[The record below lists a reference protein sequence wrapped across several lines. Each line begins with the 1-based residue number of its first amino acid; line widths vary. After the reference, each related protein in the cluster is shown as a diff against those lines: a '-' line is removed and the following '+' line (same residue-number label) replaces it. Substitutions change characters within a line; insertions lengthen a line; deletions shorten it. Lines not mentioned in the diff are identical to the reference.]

1 MSRPAWV
8 RDTALFLSS
17 QTLSL
22 FGSSLVQYAI
32 LWHITLVTQS
42 GVMMTLYI
50 VFGFTP
56 TFFLSPFA
64 GVWADRYDRKKLI
77 VLSDLMIALATLVL
91 AILFLV
97 GYEHI
102 WLLFVAAAVR
112 AVGGAVQMPAV
123 GAFLP
128 QIVPEAQLTRVNGIN
143 GSIQSAIMLASP
155 MASGALLTVTG
166 IEAVFFIDVATAIS
180 AALILLLAV
189 RVPSH
194 RAGGEKITTT
204 YFSDMKDGIRYIRG
218 HAYILRY
225 FVFCAVFFV
234 LIAPS
239 AFLTPLQV
247 ARSFGSDV
255 WRLTAIEI
263 AFSVGMMA
271 GGGVIAAWGGF
282 RNRVR
287 TMALATVVIGIFTAA
302 LGVISWFPGYLA
314 VMVFIGLTIPLFNT
328 PATVLLQ
335 ERVDGLYLGR
345 VFGVLSM
352 ISSTMMPLGMLAF
365 GPLADLVAIEWLLIG
380 TGLLLGLQGI
390 LLRRDGP
397 LLQAGEPAGAKP
409 AGGEVAEEG
418 ARTDELKKEKEAGE

>member
-1 MSRPAWV
+1 MSRPRWV

-17 QTLSL
+17 QILSL

-32 LWHITLVTQS
+32 MWHITLVTQS
-42 GVMMTLYI
+42 GVMMMLYI
-50 VFGFTP
+50 IFGFLP

-77 VLSDLMIALATLVL
+77 VLSDSMIALATLVL

-102 WLLFVAAAVR
+102 WLLFVAAAIR

-128 QIVPEAQLTRVNGIN
+128 QIVPEAHLTRVNGIN
-143 GSIQSAIMLASP
+143 GSIQAAIMLVSP
-155 MASGALLTVTG
+155 MASGALLSITE
-166 IEAVFFIDVATAIS
+166 IEAVFFIDVVTAFS
-180 AALILLLAV
+180 AAMILLLAV

-247 ARSFGSDV
+247 ARTFGSDV
-255 WRLTAIEI
+255 WRLTAIEVT
-263 AFSVGMMA
+263 FSLGMMA
-271 GGGVIAAWGGF
+271 GGGLIAAWGGF
-282 RNRVR
+282 RNRVH
-287 TMALATVVIGIFTAA
+287 TMSLATVAIGIFTAA
-302 LGVISWFPGYLA
+302 LGVIGWFPAYLA
-314 VMVFIGLTIPLFNT
+314 VMVLIGLTIPLFNT

-335 ERVDGLYLGR
+335 ERVDSLYLGR

-352 ISSTMMPLGMLAF
+352 ISSTMMPLGMLIF

-380 TGLLLGLQGI
+380 TGLLLGLQGY

-397 LLQAGEPAGAKP
+397 LLQAGEPAGAERVDGEP
-409 AGGEVAEEG
+409 AAAGVWDDTVERKETEE
-418 ARTDELKKEKEAGE
+418 